1 MPKYPVKSNQSGL
14 PLSCPSIPRSIVP
27 SGSKGRNVGG
37 QVKTVIHMRNAK
49 GEEVTIY
56 QNQQMLNL
64 TDSARGFWSI
74 GDGSSRSIP
83 NNSQG
88 SNNQRRS
95 RNAYPRKNHQ

>member
-1 MPKYPVKSNQSGL
+1 MPKYPVKSNQRGL
-14 PLSCPSIPRSIVP
+14 PLSCPPIPQSIVP
-27 SGSKGRNVGG
+27 NGSKGRNVGG

-74 GDGSSRSIP
+74 GDASSRSIP
-83 NNSQG
+83 NNPHGNS
-88 SNNQRRS
+88 SQRRS
-95 RNAYPRKNHQ
+95 RNAYPRKNH

>member
-1 MPKYPVKSNQSGL
+1 M
-14 PLSCPSIPRSIVP
+14 SCPSIPRSIVP

-64 TDSARGFWSI
+64 TDSAPGFWSI
-74 GDGSSRSIP
+74 GDGSSRFIP

-88 SNNQRRS
+88 NRPQRTN
-95 RNAYPRKNHQ
+95 RNAYPRKNR

>member
-1 MPKYPVKSNQSGL
+1 MPKYPVKSNQIGL
-14 PLSCPSIPRSIVP
+14 PMSCPSIPQSIVP
-27 SGSKGRNVGG
+27 SGSKGRSVGG

-74 GDGSSRSIP
+74 GDASSRSIP
-83 NNSQG
+83 NNSH
-88 SNNQRRS
+88 
-95 RNAYPRKNHQ
+95 KNHQQRRKRNVRQRNA

>member
-1 MPKYPVKSNQSGL
+1 M
-14 PLSCPSIPRSIVP
+14 SCPSIPRSIVP

-64 TDSARGFWSI
+64 TDSTPGFWSI
-74 GDGSSRSIP
+74 GDGSSRFIP

-88 SNNQRRS
+88 NHPQRRS
-95 RNAYPRKNHQ
+95 RNAYPRKNR